1 MLAKPKSLIER
12 ISTALARGMPDNE
25 STGCTVPELLK
36 LLAECRDEIT
46 GNRQPEAEPVPQ
58 HTHDEIAMPEGGSDP
73 LVLEM
78 TPPMEILAAA
88 RKVQTWFLAHNIKH
102 GSIHGLLFGDSCAFE
117 VDRLNSLVESTQKL
131 LAARVRE
138 TDELARDRDEYRAK
152 YIRANAS
159 LELSRISSKD
169 EAKRRIE
176 KIEKHLNALKETI
189 NG

>member
-58 HTHDEIAMPEGGSDP
+58 HTHDEIYMPEND
-73 LVLEM
+73 
-78 TPPMEILAAA
+78 
-88 RKVQTWFLAHNIKH
+88 
-102 GSIHGLLFGDSCAFE
+102 E
-117 VDRLNSLVESTQKL
+117 VERLSRLVESTQRL
-131 LAARVRE
+131 LGSKVRE
-138 TDELARDRDEYRAK
+138 VEELLHQRNQYRLQCMGLRRDVEK
-152 YIRANAS
+152 
-159 LELSRISSKD
+159 LSITSKD